1 MNLGTDLHRLSFR
14 GVDTQARQC
23 ETSLAHGHVCLR
35 LVSCSL
41 NVKVSFLL
49 YVNIADSPKEVCV
62 T

>member
-1 MNLGTDLHRLSFR
+1 MNLDADLHHLSFR
-14 GVDTQARQC
+14 GVETQARQG
-23 ETSLAHGHVCLR
+23 EISLAQGHVCLR

-49 YVNIADSPKEVCV
+49 YVNIADSPKEVCI

>member
-14 GVDTQARQC
+14 GVETQARQ
-23 ETSLAHGHVCLR
+23 GHVCLR

-49 YVNIADSPKEVCV
+49 YVNIADSPKEVCI